1 MHEREEGDSVET
13 RLLCRSSWAGS
24 VGERLRQGRWSP
36 WDFSLALAF
45 WKEKVKA
52 GMLWSLVLGTGCVCV
67 SPSQDPIGSQ
77 AEVGVELLYTL
88 LRWALKDFDFFW
100 GTEKW
105 SSFVKGTDEGTPQV
119 SIGRQP
125 S

>member
-24 VGERLRQGRWSP
+24 VGERLRQGRCSP

-88 LRWALKDFDFFW
+88 LRWALKDFGLLLGDR
-100 GTEKW
+100 E
-105 SSFVKGTDEGTPQV
+105 VVLLCKGY
-119 SIGRQP
+119 R
-125 S
+125 